1 MSQGTGT
8 QAGTGVSGGILTRWR
23 QHDHPREFVQWLY
36 DDDAIRDT
44 GAAYCIVCG
53 TWVAEKVRVSFRD
66 AA

>member
-1 MSQGTGT
+1 M
-8 QAGTGVSGGILTRWR
+8 SGGILTRWR